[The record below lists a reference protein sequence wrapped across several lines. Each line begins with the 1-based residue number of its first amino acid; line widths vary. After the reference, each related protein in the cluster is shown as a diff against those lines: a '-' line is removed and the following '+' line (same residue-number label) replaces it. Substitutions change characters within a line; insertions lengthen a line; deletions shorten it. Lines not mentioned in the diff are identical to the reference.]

1 MVPVVLNKINP
12 LQKKTT
18 RIIRIV
24 SDPYSIESGSISR
37 RPLNT
42 DPNYFITL
50 WYLKIILHYLII
62 ITFNYQKISIESKNV
77 VKIKIT
83 LR

>member
-12 LQKKTT
+12 SQKKTT

-50 WYLKIILHYLII
+50 RYLKNNIILFNNYNIYLSKD
-62 ITFNYQKISIESKNV
+62 FN
-77 VKIKIT
+77 
-83 LR
+83 